1 MCILIVREPSYDV
14 IIFEINLSNQGVFFY
29 DQKSQDKNLNIL
41 RSERAIK
48 IKQKP
53 FFMIFKGLST
63 NWIKQFFLEGK
74 SPP

>member
-14 IIFEINLSNQGVFFY
+14 KIFEINLSNQGVFFY

-48 IKQKP
+48 IK
-53 FFMIFKGLST
+53 
-63 NWIKQFFLEGK
+63 
-74 SPP
+74 